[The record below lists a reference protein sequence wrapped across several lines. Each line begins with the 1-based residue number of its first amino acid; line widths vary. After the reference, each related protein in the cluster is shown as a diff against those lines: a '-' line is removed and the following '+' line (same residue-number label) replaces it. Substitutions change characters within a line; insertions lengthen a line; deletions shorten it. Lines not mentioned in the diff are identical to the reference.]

1 MQVPSFGQEDSLEEG
16 MATTP
21 IFLHV
26 GFLHGQRSLVDYSP
40 QSHKESD
47 MSEVTQHSMETQ
59 NFSICVHLSWPAT
72 WQFFPYLISGLLGDA
87 QEAGCQLL
95 AHDRQG
101 KAILRLPDA
110 KPTACCFVSVF
121 TEVNMYR
128 RLACLTSNIN
138 TLINATIRQLLL
150 YSNRSL
156 ALLTSR
162 IALCFFPHTEHL
174 LCAKVLS

>member
-1 MQVPSFGQEDSLEEG
+1 

-21 IFLHV
+21 VFSHV
-26 GFLHGQRSLVDYSP
+26 GFRGQRSLAG
-40 QSHKESD
+40 QSIGSQRVGH
-47 MSEVTQHSMETQ
+47 EVTQHSMETQ

-72 WQFFPYLISGLLGDA
+72 WQFFPQLISGLLGEAGEPRKLDA
-87 QEAGCQLL
+87 SRRTQEAGCQLL

-121 TEVNMYR
+121 TEVNIYR

-138 TLINATIRQLLL
+138 TLINATIQQLLL
-150 YSNRSL
+150 YPNRSFV
-156 ALLTSR
+156 LLKCR
-162 IALCFFPHTEHL
+162 IALCFFL
-174 LCAKVLS
+174 LLSIQYVPRS